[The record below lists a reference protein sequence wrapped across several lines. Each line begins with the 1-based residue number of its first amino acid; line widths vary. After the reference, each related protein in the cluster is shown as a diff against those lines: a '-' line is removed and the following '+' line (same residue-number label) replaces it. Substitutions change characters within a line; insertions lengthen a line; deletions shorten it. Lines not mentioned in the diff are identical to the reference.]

1 MEQELAFTTL
11 AYISNDLLKAVYE
24 KKSDVICN
32 SLPLGCDG
40 VCCPWIPC
48 TSSGFFFAYAFLDL
62 CNCMLPRRRYGLG

>member
-32 SLPLGCDG
+32 SLPLGCGDIALSYMAIIEDLDVDEILFGKG
-40 VCCPWIPC
+40 VEYI
-48 TSSGFFFAYAFLDL
+48 L
-62 CNCMLPRRRYGLG
+62 